1 MSSVEADT
9 DAVLNL
15 IPAPRLA
22 PYLALTGGDPG
33 RALALYEWG
42 ARVSAAAFEDVAHL
56 EVLFRGSMDG
66 VLRSHFR
73 EAERGIPWFLS
84 PVPGV
89 EYAVEASGYVRERLR
104 QEGRETRDQI
114 VAAMSFGFWS
124 GMLGPGYEELWRSCL
139 HRAFPGSSGRR
150 SEVAATAEGVRR
162 FRNRIAH
169 HDSVL
174 NVDFPFEVRR
184 IAALAGFVDPAA
196 GRWLERRSRT
206 TDVYAD
212 RPVTLDDTLVV
223 SDPGAPAL
231 YERSRAHVTRAG
243 RAFAGVEH
251 LAFRVDGEIAPEIP
265 GVLLRRDNVEWT
277 ERGAIRLRRTRDPWD
292 RRIAEVVEASLGDG
306 GDGGR
311 RQVFLLTAPGE
322 PGHRRLAAA
331 LPVSGAGLAGA
342 GEGEGH
348 GSAPGTEGRGGGSVP
363 EYAYTRLHALETG
376 TATDPRPAD

>member
-22 PYLALTGGDPG
+22 PYLALTGGDRD

-56 EVLFRGSMDG
+56 EVLLRGSMDG
-66 VLRSHFR
+66 VLRTHFR

-89 EYAVEASGYVRERLR
+89 EYAVVASGYVRERLR

-124 GMLGPGYEELWRSCL
+124 GMLGPAYEELWRACL

-150 SEVAATAEGVRR
+150 ADVAATAEGVRR
-162 FRNRIAH
+162 FRNRVAH

-174 NVDFPFEVRR
+174 HVDFPFEFGR
-184 IAALAGFVDPAA
+184 IVTLAGFVDPAG

-206 TDVYAD
+206 MEVYAQ
-212 RPVTLDDTLVV
+212 RPATPDDTLVV
-223 SDPGAPAL
+223 SGPDAPAL
-231 YERSRAHVTRAG
+231 YERCRAHVARAG
-243 RAFAGVEH
+243 
-251 LAFRVDGEIAPEIP
+251 LAFRGVDRLAFRADGLIAPDVP
-265 GVLLRRDNVEWT
+265 GVVLRRDDVEWT
-277 ERGAIRLRRTRDPWD
+277 QRGAIRLRRTRDPWD
-292 RRIAEVVEASLGDG
+292 RRIAETIEASLGAEEAG
-306 GDGGR
+306 EAASGEGR

-322 PGHRRLAAA
+322 PGHRRLAGP
-331 LPVSGAGLAGA
+331 LPVAGTDL
-342 GEGEGH
+342 
-348 GSAPGTEGRGGGSVP
+348 GGSGGDR
-363 EYAYTRLHALETG
+363 EYAYTRLHTLETAAG
-376 TATDPRPAD
+376 PHPHNA

>member
-22 PYLALTGGDPG
+22 PYLALTGGDPA

-42 ARVSAAAFEDVAHL
+42 AHVAAAAFEDVAHL
-56 EVLFRGSMDG
+56 EVLLRGSMDG
-66 VLRSHFR
+66 VLRAHFR

-89 EYAVEASGYVRERLR
+89 EYAVVASGYVRERLR

-150 SEVAATAEGVRR
+150 SEVAAAAEGVRR

-174 NVDFPFEVRR
+174 NIDFPFEVRQV
-184 IAALAGFVDPAA
+184 AALAGFVDPAA

-206 TDVYAD
+206 MDVYSR
-212 RPVTLDDTLVV
+212 RPVTTDDTLVV
-223 SDPGAPAL
+223 SGPGALPL
-231 YERSRAHVTRAG
+231 YERSRAHVARAG
-243 RAFAGVEH
+243 RAFPGVEY
-251 LAFRVDGEIAPEIP
+251 LAFRVDGAIAPEIP
-265 GVLLRRDNVEWT
+265 RVLLRRDNVEWT

-292 RRIAEVVEASLGDG
+292 RRIAETIEASLGDG
-306 GDGGR
+306 RNEGR

-322 PGHRRLAAA
+322 PGHRSLPGA
-331 LPVSGAGLAGA
+331 LPAPATVPGGT
-342 GEGEGH
+342 GEETR
-348 GSAPGTEGRGGGSVP
+348 AVPRGGGSEP
-363 EYAYTRLHALETG
+363 EYAYTRLHALENG
-376 TATDPRPAD
+376 TAPDPPPAD